1 MLRQE
6 PRQKETA
13 GLGLFGPM
21 QKLFWQVIVN
31 VAILIVVV
39 VVVAI
44 GRALRG
50 SCCRARGSMLARL
63 FAVVASSKGVV
74 GRDKLLLLR
83 IGHAPVVRRRVVVVL
98 GKGLCNTH
106 NGRQLGGLVVVIIIT
121 LVVLR
126 LLQWLLLLLLLI
138 ITDVVLLVLVAL
150 PPKRLE
156 ALEDVPPGA
165 HSGVGKR
172 GERRS

>member
-1 MLRQE
+1 
-6 PRQKETA
+6 
-13 GLGLFGPM
+13 
-21 QKLFWQVIVN
+21 
-31 VAILIVVV
+31 
-39 VVVAI
+39 
-44 GRALRG
+44 
-50 SCCRARGSMLARL
+50 MLARL

-126 LLQWLLLLLLLI
+126 LLQWLLLLLLLLI